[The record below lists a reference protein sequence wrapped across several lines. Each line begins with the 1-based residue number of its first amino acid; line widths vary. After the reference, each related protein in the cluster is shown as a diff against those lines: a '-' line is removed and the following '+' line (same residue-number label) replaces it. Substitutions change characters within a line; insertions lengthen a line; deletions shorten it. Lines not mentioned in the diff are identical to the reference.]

1 MCVCVKEKAR
11 EMEEGLTMTWEGIR
25 PLVQGGIQLGDDTL
39 LPLLV
44 RMAQLGSRLVRRLL
58 ERGKFNTRNITFIK
72 ALTIV
77 RFAKASI

>member
-1 MCVCVKEKAR
+1 
-11 EMEEGLTMTWEGIR
+11 MTWEGIR

-39 LPLLV
+39 LPLMIG
-44 RMAQLGSRLVRRLL
+44 MAQLGSRLVRRVLQ
-58 ERGKFNTRNITFIK
+58 RGEFNTRNVRFIE

>member
-1 MCVCVKEKAR
+1 
-11 EMEEGLTMTWEGIR
+11 MTWEGIR

-44 RMAQLGSRLVRRLL
+44 RMAQLGSRLVRRVL
-58 ERGKFNTRNITFIK
+58 ERGKFNTRNIAFIK

>member
-1 MCVCVKEKAR
+1 
-11 EMEEGLTMTWEGIR
+11 MTWEGIR

-44 RMAQLGSRLVRRLL
+44 RMAQLGSRLVRRVLQ
-58 ERGKFNTRNITFIK
+58 RGKLNTRNITFIK